1 MLQNLRLLKNDMQL
15 NDYDWIISSFMFLY
29 NKIKYIVLVQL
40 FNEKLKKKINMY
52 LFN

>member
-15 NDYDWIISSFMFLY
+15 NDWIISSFMFPY